1 MISIKDAAVISNG
14 SNISINSLFDV
25 TPTTKYLYLN
35 TYGSN
40 RVVSTVTP
48 SSGVLLANN
57 KAVSSTS
64 FWGYTAT
71 TILFELKNNQYVSN
85 KYGKL
90 SDIVFQPAKSNYL
103 NLISLATADTV
114 DPGLLFNM
122 ADPGEIVTELSI
134 NQYSASILTLP
145 GAIEKTPTVSNIIST
160 ANSFI
165 GKTWSISGG
174 WSLINT
180 ISTMCGTSLP
190 ISSISNYNQFQG
202 NDNWTVK
209 YDGLTTKGDWKSMIA
224 PGDVVFLSSDY
235 MRQSTAAI
243 CVAGKGINAMVVDNV
258 TTANNILNSRDLT
271 IAPAHLL
278 STEDVYD
285 YTPNSRAFILTLKNQ
300 VVPVAPAPINNKY
313 IIRGAYDMTVNPV
326 DDIKLG
332 CNEAFTLTLKN
343 VFKYGNPNT
352 AISTTV
358 TGLPS
363 WVKYNPSTG
372 LLYGTSPKIASNI
385 EISYNFKVGTFTGSD
400 KMKII
405 VDPTQLVDIKDTAW
419 TVGTVN
425 SLSIN
430 KQCTDTY
437 YYTVKTPDD
446 MSWLQIDQVNGILF
460 GTPPSINLGHKYSI
474 TICQQHDAQSY
485 ASHVDN
491 FTLSII
497 NPITLTGLQTG
508 IT

>member
-1 MISIKDAAVISNG
+1 
-14 SNISINSLFDV
+14 
-25 TPTTKYLYLN
+25 
-35 TYGSN
+35 
-40 RVVSTVTP
+40 
-48 SSGVLLANN
+48 
-57 KAVSSTS
+57 
-64 FWGYTAT
+64 
-71 TILFELKNNQYVSN
+71 
-85 KYGKL
+85 
-90 SDIVFQPAKSNYL
+90 
-103 NLISLATADTV
+103 
-114 DPGLLFNM
+114 
-122 ADPGEIVTELSI
+122 
-134 NQYSASILTLP
+134 
-145 GAIEKTPTVSNIIST
+145 
-160 ANSFI
+160 
-165 GKTWSISGG
+165 
-174 WSLINT
+174 
-180 ISTMCGTSLP
+180 
-190 ISSISNYNQFQG
+190 
-202 NDNWTVK
+202 
-209 YDGLTTKGDWKSMIA
+209 
-224 PGDVVFLSSDY
+224 
-235 MRQSTAAI
+235 MRHSTAAI
-243 CVAGKGINAMVVDNV
+243 CVAGNGINAMVVDNV
-258 TTANNILNSRDLT
+258 TTANNRLNSQDLT

-278 STEDVYD
+278 STEDVYN

-300 VVPVAPAPINNKY
+300 TVPVVSPPINNKY
-313 IIRGAYDMTVNPV
+313 VIRGVYDMTVNPV

-332 CNEAFTLTLKN
+332 CNEAFTVTLNN

-363 WVKYNPSTG
+363 WVKYNSSTG
-372 LLYGTSPKIASNI
+372 LLYGTSPKIASNV

-460 GTPPSINLGHKYSI
+460 GTPPAIGLGHKYSI
-474 TICQQHDAQSY
+474 TICQQHDALSY